1 MQKFAVPL
9 TPSWRLAV
17 RSPSCWETRETN
29 ALTTSL
35 KKKKNPVYE
44 KRRLNQAWAPTVGLS
59 IGPAGLVWQVS
70 ERSLNIQSLNH
81 YQMRGASG
89 NQTELM
95 DPALLKPPVG
105 SAGPERSISA
115 SCFSLPTLIVQ

>member
-1 MQKFAVPL
+1 MAAGGQISFL
-9 TPSWRLAV
+9 LGN
-17 RSPSCWETRETN
+17 TRDKRFNDRPEK
-29 ALTTSL
+29 

-44 KRRLNQAWAPTVGLS
+44 KRWLNQAWAPTVGLS

-95 DPALLKPPVG
+95 EPALPKPPVG
-105 SAGPERSISA
+105 SAGPGRSISA